1 MAHQL
6 ESGDGAAGVLASSFD
21 IFPEAKAT
29 VGGLHLLR
37 ADRRSFFDYIAAHE
51 SGNGT
56 RSSHGCHRAHREALI
71 EHRTLDGCEID
82 LIIRTF
88 MKR

>member
-1 MAHQL
+1 MPDRKLVLHGAFEPILLMAHQL

-37 ADRRSFFDYIAAHE
+37 ADRRSFFDYICGA
-51 SGNGT
+51 
-56 RSSHGCHRAHREALI
+56 
-71 EHRTLDGCEID
+71 
-82 LIIRTF
+82 
-88 MKR
+88 

>member
-37 ADRRSFFDYIAAHE
+37 ADRRSFSIISRRMKAGMARD
-51 SGNGT
+51 
-56 RSSHGCHRAHREALI
+56 
-71 EHRTLDGCEID
+71 HRTVVIALTE
-82 LIIRTF
+82 RH
-88 MKR
+88 